1 MRRKHPRFPI
11 NCLATNLLTQAL
23 IHLKSFPCFYFFSV
37 YFSKHVA
44 LFPSSHQRFLLII
57 EIRIGKDV
65 KNFCFEFANITKLP
79 VKCTI
84 IEYEVHQKAVFLSY
98 IDIRTIDISLRSE
111 CSYLIGLDFYLYV
124 IYSAAII
131 LKSSFMSYPI
141 EIDTST

>member
-98 IDIRTIDISLRSE
+98 IDIRTILRQ
-111 CSYLIGLDFYLYV
+111 
-124 IYSAAII
+124 II
-131 LKSSFMSYPI
+131 CTIKFIIRNYKI
-141 EIDTST
+141 HNQIQIQK